1 MADERHRALSLF
13 FVTYPSRHVYWLEP
27 CQRLV
32 AAVLVLSVDAW
43 YLALHIERR
52 PVAAAVHATDRL
64 VERAV
69 AVVVLAALDV
79 ARRDAIR
86 AQAAQDTPSRDVLN
100 PMYASPSSTT
110 GA

>member
-1 MADERHRALSLF
+1 M
-13 FVTYPSRHVYWLEP
+13 
-27 CQRLV
+27 

-79 ARRDAIR
+79 AFGPVDQISGAHAIDAMHYGL
-86 AQAAQDTPSRDVLN
+86 SK
-100 PMYASPSSTT
+100 S
-110 GA
+110 